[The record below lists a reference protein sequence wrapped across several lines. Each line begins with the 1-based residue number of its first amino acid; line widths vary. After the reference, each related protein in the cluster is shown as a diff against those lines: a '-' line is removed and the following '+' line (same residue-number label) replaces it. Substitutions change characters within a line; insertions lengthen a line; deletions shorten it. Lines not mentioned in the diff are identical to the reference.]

1 MPRNR
6 YRSDGLRND
15 VWAENETILRRL
27 YLKEHKT
34 LKDVKEEMEA
44 EHGFPTTSLSTY
56 ESKLRDLGLRKK
68 MKRKDWR
75 PVYQHYLSSSGRH
88 TAIFF
93 NGARIPWDRA
103 WKEIR
108 RSGARE
114 PNDSEAIGL
123 PTDVIMRTP
132 SPVLVPQRAC
142 TIYRGPVPWH
152 LSDAPLDG
160 LSLDA
165 IFRRLTLYDIPS
177 NLLRISMLSGLQLAP
192 TKSRMERDRSSGNH
206 HSWPS
211 STNQSIEYTLHHQS
225 STVSRQ
231 DSNPTSINSDIDRL
245 STALYRLANGEVR
258 WSRPGEPFDELLD
271 VVLNLTPKHILLK
284 ILEGDSPTIRVA
296 TKELVKILRGVG
308 RKDDFRNIVEAV
320 GRYHPEWTRQD
331 RYLTLAAQ
339 VGCTD
344 TCRLLLRMPHSP
356 KYDSEYED
364 AVLESIARGYLECA
378 IILCQ
383 HLIKPDTTLSREDIT
398 ASIIFSDFLV
408 AAARERYCSE
418 VGGFPYD
425 FSLQNA
431 CVRQMLNW
439 LLEAG
444 ANVDGPAPVSCTS
457 SSIYAHTPRFLVPTI
472 LDYVYFE
479 DFELYSLL
487 VSHSVKFRT
496 ELTRSG
502 IHRAARE
509 GSDSLRLYLLSRS
522 SHTLVRQNEFLGI
535 LLTEELLRPALDR
548 NLDFNVLCTLLDYNR
563 SHPEFRSKLNVSA
576 MLYHVVRASRR
587 QGIRPST
594 LQIIKTLTHKGAV
607 MVAETMA
614 EAIEEEGTAL
624 LQLLSSSGADFKSQ
638 GALALCAAMTSG
650 NYDAVSWLLDTGV
663 DANATLRGHG
673 GENDIT
679 VLARANCYMA
689 LENFYIFDYQLQLMS
704 APWLL
709 PMSCAMLE
717 FLISRNVRLRARS
730 SDPSFR
736 ELLYLI
742 VTHGYQHGDLEG
754 TFKKIRVLLNAEIIP
769 NDQSGTKPCLLEA
782 CFQDHVAGSVSPRLA
797 LMELFLDYGISARYS
812 GVLAHMIRIGA
823 PSDKIQRVL
832 DGGVD
837 VNTYSGQN
845 TGSGGWQRTPLQE
858 AAGVG
863 SLDLV
868 QLLMQRGAD
877 VNLPPKGYIGRT
889 AVQRACEGGTV
900 PVNVHLIKF
909 LIANGA
915 NVNAPP
921 APSGGVTAFQAAA
934 MEGNFEVA
942 LLLLDHGADINA
954 PPAEECGYCAL
965 DGAAACGKLD
975 MVQFLLD
982 LGALSHDGGESGY
995 RGAIRVAERG
1005 GQGAIA
1011 DMIRQYAVKTG
1022 KSGEEVSANYPWW
1035 EEEENS
1041 GTEHDSDDSYDSS
1054 EEIEDWEI

>member
-1 MPRNR
+1 M
-6 YRSDGLRND
+6 
-15 VWAENETILRRL
+15 
-27 YLKEHKT
+27 
-34 LKDVKEEMEA
+34 
-44 EHGFPTTSLSTY
+44 
-56 ESKLRDLGLRKK
+56 
-68 MKRKDWR
+68 
-75 PVYQHYLSSSGRH
+75 YQ
-88 TAIFF
+88 
-93 NGARIPWDRA
+93 
-103 WKEIR
+103 
-108 RSGARE
+108 
-114 PNDSEAIGL
+114 
-123 PTDVIMRTP
+123 
-132 SPVLVPQRAC
+132 
-142 TIYRGPVPWH
+142 
-152 LSDAPLDG
+152 
-160 LSLDA
+160 
-165 IFRRLTLYDIPS
+165 
-177 NLLRISMLSGLQLAP
+177 
-192 TKSRMERDRSSGNH
+192 
-206 HSWPS
+206 
-211 STNQSIEYTLHHQS
+211 
-225 STVSRQ
+225 
-231 DSNPTSINSDIDRL
+231 
-245 STALYRLANGEVR
+245 LANGEVR

-296 TKELVKILRGVG
+296 TKELVKLLRGVG

-344 TCRLLLRMPHSP
+344 TCRLLLRMPHPP

-364 AVLESIARGYLECA
+364 AVLTSIACGHLECA
-378 IILCQ
+378 KLLCQ
-383 HLIKPDTTLSREDIT
+383 HLIKPGT
-398 ASIIFSDFLV
+398 AILIQIIFAEFLW
-408 AAARERYCSE
+408 AAANRYYCPMWSTAQP
-418 VGGFPYD
+418 GSLD
-425 FSLQNA
+425 FGLGNS
-431 CVRQMLNW
+431 CGRQMLNW
-439 LLEAG
+439 FLEAG
-444 ANVDGPAPVSCTS
+444 ANVDVPAPIRHDPYTPA
-457 SSIYAHTPRFLVPTI
+457 SIYRHTPRFLVPTM
-472 LDYVYFE
+472 LDYLYLE
-479 DFELYSLL
+479 DFELYSLI
-487 VSHSVKFRT
+487 VSHSVKFKT

-509 GSDSLRLYLLSRS
+509 GTDSLRLYLLSRP
-522 SHTLVRQNEFLGI
+522 SHTLVQQPKFLGI
-535 LLTEELLRPALDR
+535 LLTEELVKPAHNQ
-548 NLDFNVLCTLLDYNR
+548 NLDFNVLYTLLDYNR
-563 SHPEFRSKLNVSA
+563 SHPKFCSKLNVSA

-587 QGIRPST
+587 QGIHPST
-594 LQIIKTLTHKGAV
+594 PHIIMTLTHKGAV
-607 MVAETMA
+607 MTAETMA

-638 GALALCAAMTSG
+638 GALALCAAMRSG
-650 NYDAVSWLLDTGV
+650 NYDAVSSLLDIGV
-663 DANATLRGHG
+663 DVNATLTGS
-673 GENDIT
+673 GEKKYIT
-679 VLARANCYMA
+679 VLARANCYMNP
-689 LENFYIFDYQLQLMS
+689 EYFYIFDYQVQLTS
-704 APWLL
+704 APILR
-709 PMSCAMLE
+709 PMSYAMLE

-742 VTHGYQHGDLEG
+742 VTHGHRRRDWEG
-754 TFKKIRVLLNAEIIP
+754 TFKKIRVLLNAEIIT

-782 CFQDHVAGSVSPRLA
+782 CFQDHGEHVSASLA
-797 LMELFLDYGISARYS
+797 LVELFLDYGISARYS

-823 PSDKIQRVL
+823 SSDKIQRVL

-845 TGSGGWQRTPLQE
+845 TGSGGLQRTPLQE

-868 QLLMQRGAD
+868 QLLMQRGAN
-877 VNLPPKGYIGRT
+877 VNLPPKGDMGRT
-889 AVQRACEGGTV
+889 ALQRACEGEIV

-921 APSGGVTAFQAAA
+921 APYRGVTAFQAAA
-934 MEGNFEVA
+934 INGNFEVV

-954 PPAEECGYCAL
+954 PPAEEYGYCAL

-995 RGAIRVAERG
+995 RGAIRVAERRG
-1005 GQGAIA
+1005 KGAIA